1 MRSRSESFLYREPKN
16 KEELLEQIQSWRV
29 MDVVNYKD
37 KKRRIMILKEKIQEL
52 KKSAAQESNP

>member
-1 MRSRSESFLYREPKN
+1 MRSRSESFLYREPKS
-16 KEELLEQIQSWRV
+16 KEELREQIQNWRV

-52 KKSAAQESNP
+52 KKEAQESNP